1 MVKNINKK
9 LLLDKFILIS
19 VILVFVN
26 MYSKIFGS
34 ENILIGVTVITAVLM
49 FKEMDLGYNLKQSIL
64 LVVGLF
70 TYIGFIASLN
80 SINMFLGFVINLVS
94 IFFTIYFSTENIY
107 TRAYLP
113 FILMYVF
120 MEGNSISSSTLL
132 NRVIASFVG
141 GSIIGLTLYVTRKKK
156 AVSDKNVLDIF
167 KENIDVSNERI
178 RFSVKMA
185 LGVSLA
191 ILIGRIIGA
200 EKGMWISIAVMS
212 LTQPQFEETKE
223 RMKKRILSTIIGFAI
238 FIVLFKIIIPSQ
250 YIALASMALGYIYTF
265 VEEYGIKMIFVTI
278 NALVASM
285 HLFTTPVAM
294 QLRLGFLLIG
304 AVLIY
309 IISKIE
315 IRILNNSLGEEP
327 CVS

>member
-1 MVKNINKK
+1 
-9 LLLDKFILIS
+9 
-19 VILVFVN
+19 
-26 MYSKIFGS
+26 
-34 ENILIGVTVITAVLM
+34 
-49 FKEMDLGYNLKQSIL
+49 
-64 LVVGLF
+64 
-70 TYIGFIASLN
+70 
-80 SINMFLGFVINLVS
+80 
-94 IFFTIYFSTENIY
+94 
-107 TRAYLP
+107 
-113 FILMYVF
+113 MYVF
-120 MEGNSISSSTLL
+120 MEGNSISQSTLL
-132 NRVIASFVG
+132 TRVIASFVG
-141 GSIIGLTLYVTRKKK
+141 GAIIGLTLYVTRKKK
-156 AVSDKNVLDIF
+156 EVSDKNVLDIF
-167 KENIDVSNERI
+167 KENIDINNERI

-191 ILIGRIIGA
+191 ILIGRIIGS

-238 FIVLFKIIIPSQ
+238 FILLFKIIIPSE

-327 CVS
+327 CVN

>member
-1 MVKNINKK
+1 MVKKINKK

-49 FKEMDLGYNLKQSIL
+49 FKEMDLGYNLKQTIL

-120 MEGNSISSSTLL
+120 MEGNSISESTLL
-132 NRVIASFVG
+132 TRVVASFIG
-141 GSIIGLTLYVTRKKK
+141 GAIIGLTLYVTRKKK

-238 FIVLFKIIIPSQ
+238 FIVLFKIIIPSE

-278 NALVASM
+278 K
-285 HLFTTPVAM
+285 PP
-294 QLRLGFLLIG
+294 I
-304 AVLIY
+304 
-309 IISKIE
+309 
-315 IRILNNSLGEEP
+315 
-327 CVS
+327 

>member
-120 MEGNSISSSTLL
+120 MEGNSISQSTLL
-132 NRVIASFVG
+132 TRVIASFVG
-141 GSIIGLTLYVTRKKK
+141 GAIIGLTLYVTRKKK

-167 KENIDVSNERI
+167 KENIDVNNERI

-191 ILIGRIIGA
+191 ILIGRIIGS

-265 VEEYGIKMIFVTI
+265 IEEYGIKMIFVTI

-294 QLRLGFLLIG
+294 QLRLEFLLIG

-315 IRILNNSLGEEP
+315 IRILDNSLGEEP

>member
-1 MVKNINKK
+1 MVKKINKK

-49 FKEMDLGYNLKQSIL
+49 FKEMDLGYNLKQTIL

-120 MEGNSISSSTLL
+120 MEGNSISQSTLL
-132 NRVIASFVG
+132 TRVIASFVG
-141 GSIIGLTLYVTRKKK
+141 GAIIGLTLYLTRKKK

-167 KENIDVSNERI
+167 KENIDINNERI

-191 ILIGRIIGA
+191 ILIGRIIGS

-238 FIVLFKIIIPSQ
+238 FIVLFKIIPSE

-265 VEEYGIKMIFVTI
+265 IEEYGIKMIFVTI